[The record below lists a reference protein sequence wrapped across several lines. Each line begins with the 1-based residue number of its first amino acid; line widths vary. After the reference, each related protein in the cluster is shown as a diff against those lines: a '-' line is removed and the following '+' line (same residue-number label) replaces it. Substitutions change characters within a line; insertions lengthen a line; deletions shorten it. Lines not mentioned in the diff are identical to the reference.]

1 MAVTTVGL
9 VVKVNTEDFN
19 EASVLSSVDR
29 QGHCGSGSIETSSD
43 NLVLGNGG
51 HTSCFHVNSER
62 QNWRRTPLTVNNFSE
77 SHVGDC
83 VLASQVLEILGQKC
97 RLGISGR
104 SFELRASS
112 SESSGLTTRVRNTN
126 NGNGILGISSQ
137 ISDVDFWEESG
148 VWSGNSSRVRC
159 DSDDPMITFVGGIGP
174 SNTQIIDMVG
184 FVRTERT
191 SIELIGEIDWG
202 SRSWWGRGRS

>member
-1 MAVTTVGL
+1 
-9 VVKVNTEDFN
+9 
-19 EASVLSSVDR
+19 
-29 QGHCGSGSIETSSD
+29 
-43 NLVLGNGG
+43 
-51 HTSCFHVNSER
+51 
-62 QNWRRTPLTVNNFSE
+62 LTVNNFSE
-77 SHVGDC
+77 GHVGDS
-83 VLASQVLEILGQKC
+83 VLAGQVLKILGRKC
-97 RLGISGR
+97 RLGIGGR
-104 SFELRASS
+104 SFELRDSS
-112 SESSGLTTRVRNTN
+112 TSESSGLTTIWRNAN